1 MNGQDPLFILE
12 TERLMLRRQ
21 QASDVTILTNLWAD
35 PEVTRYLGGPRERSW
50 LQSVFEETAKNPF
63 SETYDLWPVVEKKTG
78 LLIGHCGLLE
88 KEIEGKPEVELNY
101 IFFPS
106 MWGRG
111 YATEMGQAI
120 QRLAFTQMGLKRLV
134 ALIAPGNQ
142 VSERVAVKVGMH
154 FEKEIVRPWGATR
167 KLYIVAAGDGLIRRA
182 SRQENP

>member
-88 KEIEGKPEVELNY
+88 KEIEGKPEIELNY

-154 FEKEIVRPWGATR
+154 FEKEIVRPGGATR